1 MWEAFCGFCEEE
13 MELPAEKLLQATFT
27 PMLEDVRWFGEL
39 CERLELEADQAIVE
53 EYRESMSAYW
63 QRLVNR

>member
-1 MWEAFCGFCEEE
+1 

-39 CERLELEADQAIVE
+39 CERLELEADQAVVE
-53 EYRESMSAYW
+53 EYRESMSAHW
-63 QRLVNR
+63 QRRLERG